1 MTTSQRGAPVGE
13 DSVKMSCARILEIIN
28 ASQTELRE
36 YKKEIDLYRQEIALM
51 ENHLSTANDENV
63 KLVNPHIMANFE
75 ELSNSIVK

>member
-1 MTTSQRGAPVGE
+1 
-13 DSVKMSCARILEIIN
+13 MSCARILEIIN
-28 ASQTELRE
+28 ASQLELRD

-75 ELSNSIVK
+75 ELSNSIVKQKVENEHMQK

>member
-1 MTTSQRGAPVGE
+1 
-13 DSVKMSCARILEIIN
+13 MSCARILEIIN
-28 ASQTELRE
+28 ASQLELRD

-75 ELSNSIVK
+75 ELSNSIVKQKVENEHM

>member
-1 MTTSQRGAPVGE
+1 MPVGD
-13 DSVKMSCARILEIIN
+13 DSVKGTCARINDIIEQSH
-28 ASQTELRE
+28 ADIRE

-63 KLVNPHIMANFE
+63 KLVNPHIMANFD